1 MKRYTL
7 LLLIVVLSLSFMPV
21 SQSQPAAVAAQDDTG
36 LLIWADSTRAPA
48 LEPIAAQFT
57 EEFGIQVTVQEL
69 ALGDIRSN
77 ISVAGPAGEG
87 PDIFIAAHDWIGEM
101 ILNGAVVPINLGDS
115 TELFTDASL
124 ELFTYGDNLYG
135 MPYAVENVAFFRNP
149 ELVADAP
156 ATWDDVR
163 TLSEELVANGDSTYG
178 YLIQTNDPYHYQPLM
193 SAYGGYVFGL
203 NEDGTYNPNDVG
215 IDSEDAIAAGQWLQG
230 MAEAGLLTTEV
241 DYDVMHSLFESGE
254 AAMIVTGPWAL
265 PRLRDSGVAYEI
277 SPIPAGPA
285 GPGVPFIGGQGFM
298 VSAFSEQQLLA
309 ESFLIDYMAAMEPMQ
324 ALYDADPRP
333 PAFVPLLDSL
343 EDADLAAFQEAGAV
357 GIPQPSIPEM
367 ASVWSAWGGAQE
379 FVIRGELD
387 AETAF
392 TEGAATI
399 RSLIAGEPVDMGD
412 TASESGETVGLP
424 GTIQSAVGCDGD
436 WLPEC
441 ENTLMALAADG
452 IWRTVLNLPA
462 GDYEYKVAL
471 NGTWD
476 ENYGADGER
485 DGSNLSLSL
494 AEDTAVT
501 FVYDPET
508 HIVMDSVNHIIASA
522 PGNYQAAIGCENDWA
537 PECLLSWL
545 KDDEGDGIY
554 SFSTPALLAGDYEVK
569 VALNLAWDE
578 NYGVDGER
586 DGANIVFT
594 VPEDHSEV
602 FFDFDSATNIL
613 TVTIGDVVEYVD
625 DTDMG
630 ADDMS
635 GDDMGDMG
643 ETVGLPGTIQSAVGC
658 DGDWLPDCENT
669 FMAVDADGFYSA
681 SLDLPAGDY
690 EYKVALN
697 GTWDVNYGADGEADG
712 ANIALSVAED
722 STVTFVYDP
731 ETHMVI
737 DSINSVIATAPG
749 SYQAALGCANDWAPE
764 CLLSWLQD
772 ADGDGVFSFSTT
784 TLPAGDY
791 EVKVALN
798 LSWDLN
804 YGVDAEQDGPNIMF
818 TVPADGTE
826 VTFDY
831 DSATNLLTVSVA
843 E

>member
-1 MKRYTL
+1 MKRYAL
-7 LLLIVVLSLSFMPV
+7 LLIIVVLSLSFMPV
-21 SQSQPAAVAAQDDTG
+21 SQSQPTVAAQEDSG
-36 LLIWADSTRAPA
+36 LLIWADATRTPA

-57 EEFGIQVTVQEL
+57 EEFGIQVTVQEVGM
-69 ALGDIRSN
+69 GDIRSN

-115 TELFTDASL
+115 AELFTEASL
-124 ELFTYGDNLYG
+124 GLFTYGDELYG

-163 TLSEELVANGDSTYG
+163 SISEELVANGDSTYG
-178 YLIQTNDPYHYQPLM
+178 YLIQENDPYHYQPLM
-193 SAYGGYVFGL
+193 SSYGGYVFGL
-203 NEDGTYNPNDVG
+203 NDDGTYNPNDIG
-215 IDSEDAIAAGQWLQG
+215 IDSEGAIEAGQWLQG
-230 MAEAGLLTTEV
+230 MVEAGLLATEV
-241 DYDVMHSLFESGE
+241 DYDVMHSLFESGD

-265 PRLRDSGVAYEI
+265 PRLRESGVPYAI
-277 SPIPAGPA
+277 SSIPAGSA

-298 VSAFSEQQLLA
+298 ISAFSEQQLLA

-343 EDADLAAFQEAGAV
+343 EDPDLVAFQEAGSI

-367 ASVWSAWGGAQE
+367 ASVWSAWGGAE
-379 FVIRGELD
+379 AFVIRGELD

-392 TEGAATI
+392 TEAATTI
-399 RSLIAGEPVDMGD
+399 RALIAGEPVDAGGDDMGD
-412 TASESGETVGLP
+412 MGEMVGLP
-424 GTIQSAVGCDGD
+424 GTIQSVVGCDGD

-441 ENTLMALAADG
+441 ENTLMALGAGGAYYL
-452 IWRTVLNLPA
+452 TLNLPA

-471 NGTWD
+471 NGGWD
-476 ENYGADGER
+476 ENYGAGGEQ
-485 DGSNLSLSL
+485 DGSNITLSVT
-494 AEDTAVT
+494 EDSAVI

-508 HIVMDSVNHIIASA
+508 HVVIDNVNNIIATA
-522 PGNYQAAIGCENDWA
+522 PGSYQAAAGCANDWA
-537 PECLLSWL
+537 PECLVTWL
-545 KDDEGDGIY
+545 KDDDGDGIY

-569 VALNLAWDE
+569 VALNLSWDL

-586 DGANIVFT
+586 DGANIAFN

-613 TVTIGDVVEYVD
+613 TVTIGDVVEYVE

-630 ADDMS
+630 NDMGS
-635 GDDMGDMG
+635 TDDMGDM
-643 ETVGLPGTIQSAVGC
+643 VGLPGTIQSVAGC
-658 DGDWLPDCENT
+658 PGDWQPECENT
-669 FMAVDADGFYSA
+669 LMAQGSDGFWST

-697 GTWDVNYGADGEADG
+697 GTWDENYGANGEAGGD
-712 ANIALSVAED
+712 NIALSLAED
-722 STVTFVYDP
+722 ATVTFVYDP
-731 ETHMVI
+731 ESHMVI
-737 DSINSVIATAPG
+737 DSVNSVVATAPG
-749 SYQAALGCANDWAPE
+749 NYQAAVGCANDWAPE
-764 CLLSWLQD
+764 CLITWLQD

-784 TLPAGDY
+784 ALPAGDY

-804 YGVDAEQDGPNIMF
+804 YGADAEQDGPNILF
-818 TVPADGTE
+818 SVAADGAE
-826 VTFDY
+826 VTFEY